1 MKGES
6 SLEMKT
12 FRGGIHPS
20 HSKSQ
25 TEKKAIEKA
34 EEPKTVVIPLQQ
46 HIGAACQPL
55 VGAGDFVK
63 VGQKIGDCE
72 AFVSAPVH
80 SSVSGTVKEI
90 KNMTTPTGQANC
102 IIIESDGQNDIHES
116 VQPKPD
122 IQLLEKEDILKG
134 IREAGIVGMGG
145 ATFPTHVKLSP
156 PPDKVIDTLILNG
169 AECEP
174 YLTADHRL
182 ILDKAECIL
191 YGVYLMQKA
200 LSINTVFIGIE
211 ENKPDAIK
219 VMNNVLK
226 KEKGISV
233 VPLKAKYPQG
243 AEKQLIYA
251 CTNRTVPSGKLPMEV
266 GVVVSNVG
274 TVAAIGE
281 AFQTGMP
288 LTKRIVTVTGG
299 GIAEPKNL
307 EVKIG
312 TLFKDVIEQCGGYQ
326 GTTGKLIMGGP
337 MMGIAQYTDEIPCI
351 KGTSGILVFTEEE
364 AKIPESRNCIRC
376 GKCVGA
382 CPIKLLPLYINSYYE
397 KNMLMRAEEMNALD
411 CIECGSCS
419 FVCPSKR
426 HLVESIRAA
435 KQEINAIKKKNQ

>member
-1 MKGES
+1 M
-6 SLEMKT
+6 EMKT

-20 HSKSQ
+20 HSKSL

-34 EEPKTVVIPLQQ
+34 EEPKTVVISLQQ
-46 HIGAACQPL
+46 HIGAGCNHL
-55 VGAGDFVK
+55 VNAGDAVK
-63 VGQKIGDCE
+63 VGQKIGDSD

-90 KNMTTPTGQANC
+90 KDMLTPTGQMRC
-102 IIIESDGQNDIHES
+102 IVIESDGLNELHES

-145 ATFPTHVKLSP
+145 AAFPTHVKLSP
-156 PPDKVIDTLILNG
+156 PPDKKIDTLILNG

-182 ILDKAECIL
+182 LLERSDCIL
-191 YGVYLMQKA
+191 YGVYLLKKA
-200 LSINTVFIGIE
+200 LSIETVFIGIE
-211 ENKPDAIK
+211 DNKPDAIK
-219 VMNNVLK
+219 TMNELLK
-226 KEKGISV
+226 NEKGISV

-281 AFQTGMP
+281 AFKTGMP
-288 LTKRIVTVTGG
+288 LIKRIVTVTGG
-299 GIAEPKNL
+299 GITEPKNL

-312 TLFKDVIEQCGGYQ
+312 TLFKDVIDQCGGYK
-326 GTTGKLIMGGP
+326 GNLGKLIMGGP
-337 MMGIAQYTDEIPCI
+337 MMGLAQYSDEIPCI

-364 AKIPESRNCIRC
+364 AKIPESKNCIRC
-376 GKCVGA
+376 GRCVGA
-382 CPIKLLPLYINSYYE
+382 CPINLMPLFINAYYE
-397 KNMLMRAEEMNALD
+397 KNMIKNAEEMHALD

-426 HLVESIRAA
+426 HLVESIRAS
-435 KQEINAIKKKNQ
+435 KLEINAIKKKNQK